1 MTGLSS
7 IASLPVAA
15 DTAWLFPG
23 QGAQAVGMGRDLAE
37 QIPAARAI
45 FDAADAALGVP
56 LSRVCFEGPEAELT
70 LTANTQPAIL
80 TVSTIAGDAL
90 SAAGV
95 RPAFVAGHS
104 LGEYSAL
111 VSAGALAFGE
121 AVRTVRARG
130 EFMQEAVPAGEG
142 AMAAVIGLDPAAVQ
156 AACAEAQAA
165 GAVQVANLNAP
176 GQTVIS
182 GDRQA
187 VQRAIQLAKAK
198 GAKRALPLPVSAP
211 FHSALMEPAARRLEA
226 VLKEVAFR
234 DLQVPVVT
242 NVEAAP
248 LTDGSAVRDSL
259 LRQVT
264 APVRWEDVVRRLVAE
279 GVETFIEVGPGKVL
293 CGLIRRIAPEART
306 LNVEDRASL
315 EATVEALQ

>member
-1 MTGLSS
+1 MGK
-7 IASLPVAA
+7 VAFV
-15 DTAWLFPG
+15 FPG
-23 QGAQAVGMGRDLAE
+23 QGSQAVGMGRDLGATSPRWDE
-37 QIPAARAI
+37 AAAV
-45 FDAADAALGVP
+45 LG
-56 LSRVCFEGPEAELT
+56 LDLKRLCFEGPEAELT

-264 APVRWEDVVRRLVAE
+264 APVRWEDVVRRLAAE
-279 GVETFIEVGPGKVL
+279 GVDTFIEVGPGKVL